1 MRHTT
6 AALAAATTLLLGFG
20 CGQASA
26 TGYPIGI
33 PTPVESAFSC
43 RDFDSAGLLR
53 EFTVTP
59 LPEGPRAQSDGT
71 LSLATVYY
79 ETTDGWVLDWYQNS
93 TGHDIHHVIIQAADG
108 GHAYSYAP
116 PVTSD
121 RNLHGD
127 AVLADGAI
135 KPLYEPL
142 RSATFC
148 YSLPHTG
155 TEGCT
160 LGYWKVLQHHDSW
173 PAGLLPGQ
181 SLQTVFGPNA
191 YADTLLVALD
201 YKGGPGVDGGKR
213 LLLKQAVA
221 ALLNATS
228 ASVAYPQTRTQ
239 VIEEVRFALASGDRG
254 LMLSLASTLDAYNNL
269 GCPLN

>member
-1 MRHTT
+1 MRTIT
-6 AALAAATTLLLGFG
+6 SAIAAATTLSLGLA

-26 TGYPIGI
+26 TGYPIGT

-53 EFTVTP
+53 ELTVTP

-79 ETTDGWVLDWYQNS
+79 PTTDGWVLDWYQGS
-93 TGHDIHHVIIQAADG
+93 TGQDIHHVIVQGADG

-127 AVLADGAI
+127 AVLADGAT

-148 YSLPHTG
+148 YSLPNTG

-160 LGYWKVLQHHDSW
+160 LGYWKVWQHHDSW
-173 PAGLLPGQ
+173 PASLLPGQ
-181 SLQTVFGPNA
+181 NLQSVFGPDA

-201 YKGGPGVDGGKR
+201 YKGGPGIDGGKR

-228 ASVAYPQTRTQ
+228 PSVAYPQSQ
-239 VIEEVRFALASGDRG
+239 AEVIAEVRFALASGDRG
-254 LMLSLASTLDAYNNL
+254 LMLALASTLDAYNNL

>member
-1 MRHTT
+1 MRTIT
-6 AALAAATTLLLGFG
+6 SAIAAATTLSLGLA

-26 TGYPIGI
+26 TGYPIGT

-53 EFTVTP
+53 ELTVTP

-79 ETTDGWVLDWYQNS
+79 PTTDGWVLDWYQGS
-93 TGHDIHHVIIQAADG
+93 TGQDIHHVIVQGADG

-127 AVLADGAI
+127 AVLADGAT

-148 YSLPHTG
+148 YSLPNTG

-160 LGYWKVLQHHDSW
+160 LGYWKVWQHHDSW
-173 PAGLLPGQ
+173 PVILLPGQ
-181 SLQTVFGPNA
+181 NLQSVFGPDA

-201 YKGGPGVDGGKR
+201 YKGGPGIDGGKR

-228 ASVAYPQTRTQ
+228 PSVAYPQSPAD
-239 VIEEVRFALASGDRG
+239 VIAEVRFALASGDRG
-254 LMLSLASTLDAYNNL
+254 LMLALASTLDAYNNL

>member
-1 MRHTT
+1 MRNI
-6 AALAAATTLLLGFG
+6 AAAIVAATTLVLGL
-20 CGQASA
+20 ASGPAAA
-26 TGYPIGI
+26 TGYPIGM
-33 PTPVESAFSC
+33 PTSVESAFSC

-53 EFTVTP
+53 ELTVSP
-59 LPEGPRAQSDGT
+59 LPEGPRAQTDGT

-79 ETTDGWVLDWYQNS
+79 LSTDGWVLDWYQGS
-93 TGHDIHHVIIQAADG
+93 TGQDIHHVIVQGADG
-108 GHAYSYAP
+108 GYAYGYAP
-116 PVTSD
+116 PVTGD

-148 YSLPHTG
+148 YSLPNTG

-160 LGYWKVLQHHDSW
+160 LGYWKVWQHHDSW

-221 ALLNATS
+221 ALLNAAS
-228 ASVAYPQTRTQ
+228 PSVAYPQTRTQ

-269 GCPLN
+269 GCPLD